1 MTDNQPLD
9 IGQIMRRVRQGA
21 RSGAGEDANTAA
33 SPAHASFF
41 HGAFLDVERNAFDLE
56 ELLAL
61 HDRTF
66 VTLAYQAMLKRD
78 PDPEG
83 FDYYLQML
91 RSGRLRKE
99 RILASF
105 RDSDEGKKQNVRVR
119 GLGWAVF
126 KLKITRVPLLGGV
139 ADYLFALFGLRR
151 IRADLVKKEAALGRL
166 YEEAGLALARLESR
180 VESRLDAKA
189 DKKRLED
196 KVDIREM
203 DRYLRTVSH
212 VLDMVMTVNDSPA
225 RAPEE
230 TPPPGAEAHSER
242 WIDEL
247 YLTFEDA
254 FRGSRELIAKRL
266 AVYVP
271 EVRAAVEQAASIGP
285 TQPPHPEC
293 RVVDLGC
300 GRGEFLGLLSEAGIA
315 NMGID
320 SNRVMVQQGRDRG
333 LAVREQD
340 IFAFLAEMPAECM
353 AAVTA
358 FQVLEHLPFPRQL
371 LLIDQCRRILSP
383 GGVLILETPNPENI
397 LAGAVDFHRDPTHLK
412 PVHPDTLLL
421 LARARGF
428 SRPRISYPWQ
438 AEDGQIILKDAEG
451 GQFTE
456 FADYLAAARDYALL
470 AYKG

>member
-1 MTDNQPLD
+1 MTDKQPLD
-9 IGQIMRRVRQGA
+9 IGQIMHRVRQGA
-21 RSGAGEDANTAA
+21 RSAAVDDANTE
-33 SPAHASFF
+33 SPARPSFF

-91 RSGRLRKE
+91 RSGRMRKV

-105 RDSDEGKKQNVRVR
+105 RDSDEGKKQNVKVQ

-126 KLKITRVPLLGGV
+126 KLKLTRVPLLGGV
-139 ADYLFALFGLRR
+139 ADYLFALFGLGR
-151 IRADLVKKEAALGRL
+151 ISADLARKEVELGRL

-180 VESRLDAKA
+180 LESRLDAKA
-189 DKKRLED
+189 DKKHLED
-196 KVDIREM
+196 KVDIQEM
-203 DRYLRTVSH
+203 DRYLRAVNH
-212 VLDMVMTVNDSPA
+212 VLDMVVTVNDPA
-225 RAPEE
+225 VSASGEK
-230 TPPPGAEAHSER
+230 PPSGVDAYSER
-242 WIDEL
+242 WTDEI

-254 FRGSRELIAKRL
+254 FRGPRELIRKRL

-271 EVRAAVEQAASIGP
+271 EVQTAVEQAASTGP
-285 TQPPHPEC
+285 PQPAQPDC
-293 RVVDLGC
+293 RVLDLGC
-300 GRGEFLGLLSEAGIA
+300 GRGEFLELLTEAGIP

-320 SNRVMVQQGRDRG
+320 SNRVMVQQGKERG
-333 LAVREQD
+333 FTIQEQD
-340 IFAFLAEMPAECM
+340 IFAFLAEIPAACM

-383 GGVLILETPNPENI
+383 GGILILETPNPENI
-397 LAGAVDFHRDPTHLK
+397 LAGTVDFHRDPTHLK

-428 SRPRISYPWQ
+428 SRARICYPEQ
-438 AEDGQIILKDAEG
+438 TDDGVTLKDAEG
-451 GQFTE
+451 RQFTE
-456 FADYLAAARDYALL
+456 FADYLTAARDYALL